1 MNCERLIGGHM
12 EASENIFDIYNDTS
26 LNSFYI
32 RFNHILKY
40 MNDSDINLNVKP
52 WKIDNFYMLSVQL

>member
-12 EASENIFDIYNDTS
+12 EASKNIFDIYKDTS

-52 WKIDNFYMLSVQL
+52 WKVDNFYMLSVQL